1 MKKNII
7 LFSIVNVLA
16 IFAVVGFTTS
26 RGIAKTDPPAH
37 SVVLHVN
44 GMMCHDC
51 EQKVEGALKK
61 VKGVRNPHANYS
73 KSTVTMQ
80 TVGKVPPQKLI
91 AAVKTAGFT
100 GSVVDPVKPQS
111 KD

>member
-1 MKKNII
+1 MKKNIF
-7 LFSIVNVLA
+7 LFSFVNVLA
-16 IFAVVGFTTS
+16 IFAITGFTTA
-26 RGIAKTDPPAH
+26 RGIAKADPPTH

-51 EQKVEGALKK
+51 EQKVDKALQK
-61 VKGVRNPHANYS
+61 VKGVRNPKANYE
-73 KSTVTMQ
+73 KGTVTLQ
-80 TVGKVPPQKLI
+80 TVGKVSPQKLI

-100 GSVVDPVKPQS
+100 GSVVDPVKPVS